1 MYWYNIELSNT
12 RSTYGND
19 ANLLFFSFVSLFFV
33 KPAYNVFF
41 FYHFVNGANN
51 GTWLLVCDAHFT
63 DHHSVGFFA
72 LCVLSCHLLYSF
84 FLCAFSRSVVVVELS
99 AVVHCFFFSFEEP
112 SLLPFSPLH
121 LSHVHHF
128 RCNLTIGDG
137 DPSYIFRSPAVVSQM
152 IFDARNDMQN

>member
-1 MYWYNIELSNT
+1 MMRTEKKSQNSRCNKDILCIDIISSYPIPEAHT
-12 RSTYGND
+12 ATMPIF
-19 ANLLFFSFVSLFFV
+19 FFSHSCRFFFV

-99 AVVHCFFFSFEEP
+99 AVVHCFFFHLKNLLSFP
-112 SLLPFSPLH
+112 FLLST
-121 LSHVHHF
+121 SHTY
-128 RCNLTIGDG
+128 TIL
-137 DPSYIFRSPAVVSQM
+137 
-152 IFDARNDMQN
+152 DAI